1 MQLGFDTI
9 GNATLIGY
17 DRRPVLATDPWI
29 AGAPYFGSWGMS
41 HEVPREQM
49 EAIRGADYVWFSHG
63 HPDHLNAESLALLR
77 DRRILL
83 PAHVGGRIRQDLE
96 GQGCNVRELPVAR
109 WVTLSERI
117 RVMCLP
123 DYNQDAVLLVEAG
136 DALIVNANDA
146 SALGWK
152 PLIRRIARGYR
163 RSFLLA
169 LTGFGDADMI
179 NFFDESGKR
188 ITPRAMQRKKAG
200 RPLGPAVARLAES
213 YGVTHFVPFSSM
225 HRYQREDSFWG
236 NECRTPIEAH
246 AEGFQ
251 SKRCAILP
259 AFVRYDLAAD
269 RPQRIDPPAVAEVV
283 LPAKEFGDDWSED
296 LDAEGVALA
305 QRYFGSI
312 EALPKFLDYVN
323 LRVGGRDHVIP
334 LAKRKFNRG
343 VTFEAPRHSLV
354 TALQYEIFD
363 DLLIG
368 NFMKTTLHGEWPA
381 SRLYPNF
388 TPYVAKYAD
397 NGRARTAGELNA
409 YFAEYRRRTGSF
421 AFLRHRFATRATQV
435 LRSTIEFDSTAWR
448 VARRAYGLLRFQY
461 R

>member
-9 GNATLIGY
+9 GNATLIAY
-17 DRRPVLATDPWI
+17 DGRPVVATDPWI

-41 HEVPREQM
+41 HEIPPEQM
-49 EAIRGADYVWFSHG
+49 AAIRSADYIWFSHG

-96 GQGCNVRELPVAR
+96 SQGCQVRELPVAQ
-109 WVTLSERI
+109 WVALSRRI

-136 DALIVNANDA
+136 GALIVNANDA
-146 SALGWK
+146 RALGWM
-152 PLIRRIARGYR
+152 PLIKRLARGYR

-179 NFFDESGKR
+179 NFFDESGRR
-188 ITPRAMQRKKAG
+188 IAPRAMKRKQAG

-225 HRYQREDSFWG
+225 HRYQREDSVWA
-236 NECRTPIEAH
+236 NECSTPVDAH
-246 AEGFQ
+246 AVGFR

-259 AFVRYDLAAD
+259 AFVRYDLLAD
-269 RPQRIDPPAVAEVV
+269 RAQRIDPPAAAANVV
-283 LPAKEFGDDWSED
+283 SAKECGDDWSED
-296 LDAEGVALA
+296 LDAEGMGVAT
-305 QRYFGSI
+305 RYFRSI
-312 EALPKFLDYVN
+312 DSLATSLDYVN
-323 LRVGGRDHVIP
+323 LRVGGRDHVIA
-334 LAKRKFNRG
+334 LSRRNFNRG

-354 TALQYEIFD
+354 TALQHKIFD

-381 SRLYPNF
+381 SRLYPRF

-397 NGRARTAGELNA
+397 NGRARSAAELRA
-409 YFAEYRRRTGSF
+409 YFAEYRRRAGSF
-421 AFLRHRFATRATQV
+421 AFLRHRFASRATEI
-435 LRSTIEFDSTAWR
+435 LRSTVQFDSAAWQL
-448 VARRAYGLLRFQY
+448 ARRAGRALRLAY
-461 R
+461 

>member
-9 GNATLIGY
+9 GNATLIAY
-17 DRRPVLATDPWI
+17 DRRPVLGTDPWI

-41 HEVPREQM
+41 HEIPPEQM
-49 EAIRGADYVWFSHG
+49 AAIKSADYIWFSHG

-83 PAHVGGRIRQDLE
+83 PAHVGGRIRKDLE
-96 GQGCNVRELPVAR
+96 SQGCNVRELPVAQ
-109 WVTLSERI
+109 WVELSQRI

-146 SALGWK
+146 SALGWM
-152 PLIRRIARGYR
+152 PLIRRLTRSYR

-179 NFFDESGKR
+179 NFFDESGRR
-188 ITPRAMQRKKAG
+188 IAPRSMLRKQAG
-200 RPLGPAVARLAES
+200 RLLGPSVARLAES
-213 YGVTHFVPFSSM
+213 YGVRHFVPFSSM
-225 HRYQREDSFWG
+225 HRYQREDSVWG
-236 NECRTPIEAH
+236 NACRTPIEAH

-259 AFVRYDLAAD
+259 AFVRYDLVAD
-269 RPQRIDPPAVAEVV
+269 RVERIDPPAAAEVV
-283 LPAKEFGDDWSED
+283 LPAKDFGDDWSED

-305 QRYFGSI
+305 TRYFRSI
-312 EALPKFLDYVN
+312 DSLSTYLDYVN
-323 LRVGGRDHVIP
+323 LRVGGRDHVIT

-343 VTFEAPRHSLV
+343 VTFEAPRHSLMS
-354 TALQYEIFD
+354 ALQYEIFD

-381 SRLYPNF
+381 SRLYPHF

-397 NGRARTAGELNA
+397 NGHARTAEELNA
-409 YFAEYRRRTGSF
+409 YFAEYRRLAGSF
-421 AFLRHRFATRATQV
+421 AFLRHRLVSRAAQL
-435 LRSTIEFDSTAWR
+435 LRSAIQFDSTAWR
-448 VARRAYGLLRFQY
+448 VARYARGLLRFQN
-461 R
+461 